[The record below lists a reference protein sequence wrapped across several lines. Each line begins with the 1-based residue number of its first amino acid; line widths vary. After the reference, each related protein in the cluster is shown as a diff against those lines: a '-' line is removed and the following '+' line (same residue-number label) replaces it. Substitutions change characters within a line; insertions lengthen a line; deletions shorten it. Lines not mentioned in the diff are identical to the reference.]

1 MGIKP
6 DTEFSVHKILIG
18 KTKLFSGSP
27 NQVLKDA
34 VHGKHPQIMILNEI
48 TSKDEH
54 THIHTIHKH
63 THILVKEKLED
74 LEDSSVCKVLVE
86 FRSLTCT

>member
-27 NQVLKDA
+27 NQALKDA

-48 TSKDEH
+48 TSKDEYTH
-54 THIHTIHKH
+54 TYTLYTNTHI
-63 THILVKEKLED
+63 
-74 LEDSSVCKVLVE
+74 
-86 FRSLTCT
+86 SL